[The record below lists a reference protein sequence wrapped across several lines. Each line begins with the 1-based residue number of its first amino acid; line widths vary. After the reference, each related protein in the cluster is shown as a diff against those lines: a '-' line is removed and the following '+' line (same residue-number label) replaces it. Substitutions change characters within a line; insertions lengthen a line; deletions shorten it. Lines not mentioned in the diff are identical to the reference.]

1 MNFKPAK
8 LLDNEIERLKAVD
21 RTGVMYLDQNDLY
34 EIYCFLAKEIT
45 GCNVSWTGLIDD
57 KNQYCLANDGL
68 PKELGKILPREQ
80 TFCQYALSRTDPLI
94 IEDMRKD
101 ERFKSHPFVAD
112 GSTLFY
118 AAFPIVTGDGYTLGT
133 LCVSNNKVTKLSNNK
148 KKLMVGLT
156 AKLAYQLQIQENFR
170 NKNAENLI
178 LILEKISKKI
188 NNISN
193 NETKIILK
201 FFLNQTLSQAEN
213 NLLVEKKIA
222 NKFGD
227 DLKITEFGNL
237 LKNDLSLNNGVLK
250 RVKNMTSE
258 GYNLTKMFEEINGT

>member
-1 MNFKPAK
+1 MNFKPAPITE
-8 LLDNEIERLKAVD
+8 NEIERLKAVD
-21 RTGVMYLDQNDLY
+21 RTGVMYLENDGLY
-34 EIYCFLAKEIT
+34 EIFCFLAKEIT
-45 GCNVSWTGLIDD
+45 GCSLSWTGLIDD
-57 KNQYCLANDGL
+57 KNQFCLANDGL
-68 PKELGKILPREQ
+68 PKELGKILPRQQ
-80 TFCQYALSRTDPLI
+80 TFCQYALSRTEPLI
-94 IEDMRKD
+94 VENLQKD
-101 ERFKSHPFVAD
+101 QRFQNHPFVED
-112 GSTLFY
+112 GFIKFY
-118 AAFPIVTGDGYTLGT
+118 AGFPIVTGDGYTLGT
-133 LCVSNNKVTKLSNNK
+133 LCVGDSKVKKLSQK
-148 KKLMVGLT
+148 KNQLMIGLT
-156 AKLAYQLQIQENFR
+156 AKLGYQLQIQENFR

-237 LKNDLSLNNGVLK
+237 LKNDLSLNNGVLRK
-250 RVKNMTSE
+250 VKNMTSKS
-258 GYNLTKMFEEINGT
+258 YNLTKMFEEINGT